1 VAAIDVALRLG
12 MPLLL
17 TGEPGTGK
25 SRLADSLAWKL
36 GLGEPLSFVV
46 KSDTQASELLPV
58 ALNNM

>member
-1 VAAIDVALRLG
+1 
-12 MPLLL
+12 
-17 TGEPGTGK
+17 
-25 SRLADSLAWKL
+25 LADSLAWKL